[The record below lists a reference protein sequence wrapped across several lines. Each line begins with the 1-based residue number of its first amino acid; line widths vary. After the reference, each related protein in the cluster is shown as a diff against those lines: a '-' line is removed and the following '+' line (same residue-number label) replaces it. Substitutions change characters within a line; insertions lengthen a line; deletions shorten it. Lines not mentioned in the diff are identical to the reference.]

1 MGEMDLN
8 SPLFDRI
15 RTRRGAERPARP
27 TGMRCDFPGCEE
39 PGEFRAPMGRL
50 REGQYFCF
58 CLAHVREYNNSY
70 NYFNGMSDEAVARYL
85 KDATVGHRP
94 TWSMGVKR
102 GAAGFRSDGPRAS
115 DHADPLGSHRPRY
128 HRARAAERRAPRY
141 SPVTMRALDAL
152 GLDDSASAEAIKA
165 RYKELVKRH
174 HPDANGGDRSREEKL
189 REIIHAYRTLRAA
202 HLV

>member
-1 MGEMDLN
+1 
-8 SPLFDRI
+8 
-15 RTRRGAERPARP
+15 
-27 TGMRCDFPGCEE
+27 MRCDAPDCEA

-85 KDATVGHRP
+85 KDAAVGHRP

-102 GAAGFRSDGPRAS
+102 GAAGFRSDGPRPG
-115 DHADPLGSHRPRY
+115 DHTDPLGAY
-128 HRARAAERRAPRY
+128 RARYPQTRTPEGRTPRY
-141 SPVTMRALDAL
+141 SPVTMRALEAMA
-152 GLDDSASAEAIKA
+152 LDDTANAETIKS

-174 HPDANGGDRSREEKL
+174 HPDSNGGDRSREEKL

-202 HLV
+202 RLV

>member
-1 MGEMDLN
+1 MNLN

-15 RTRRGAERPARP
+15 RIRRAAEPAP
-27 TGMRCDFPGCEE
+27 QPAGLRCDAAGCEAA
-39 PGEFRAPMGRL
+39 GEFRAPMGRL

-85 KDATVGHRP
+85 KDASVGHRP

-102 GAAGFRSDGPRAS
+102 GAAGFRTDAPKPG
-115 DHADPLGSHRPRY
+115 DHADPLGAYRARQ
-128 HRARAAERRAPRY
+128 HRARAETHSPRY

-152 GLDDSASAEAIKA
+152 GLDDAATADAIKA
-165 RYKELVKRH
+165 RYKDLVKRH

-202 HLV
+202 RLV